1 MFRIRRAPKADGSQC
16 APGRTAPAGAP
27 YDKAAREISALHIRS
42 FGVPM
47 IHFSLNDKEHFVGKV
62 RGGLAF
68 GSRDICRWFDLCW
81 TSTEDAL
88 KKYCVEGALPVYL
101 PEGANPELHR
111 PLEQPKTFYDV
122 IKEDDARLRADINMP
137 RPAKGQTS
145 VTAEQVQ
152 QQDEEL
158 TDEQKVDAERL
169 FEMALAQRK
178 MGRLPGVSY
187 KLMVD
192 YCREIIEKYPKSSY
206 AAKARR
212 MLADIPE
219 QDRKA
224 YNVTDEEINPPK

>member
-1 MFRIRRAPKADGSQC
+1 MNTSWLKL
-16 APGRTAPAGAP
+16 AGLVVAVVL
-27 YDKAAREISALHIRS
+27 IVVL
-42 FGVPM
+42 
-47 IHFSLNDKEHFVGKV
+47 VGKY
-62 RGGLAF
+62 
-68 GSRDICRWFDLCW
+68 
-81 TSTEDAL
+81 
-88 KKYCVEGALPVYL
+88 KKYQPKPQEPG
-101 PEGANPELHR
+101 
-111 PLEQPKTFYDV
+111 EQPKTFYDV
-122 IKEDDARLRADINMP
+122 IKEDDARLRADINTP

-145 VTAEQVQ
+145 VAAEQVQ

-158 TDEQKVDAERL
+158 TVEQKVDAERL

-178 MGRLPGVSY
+178 IGRLPGMSY

-219 QDRKA
+219 KDRKA